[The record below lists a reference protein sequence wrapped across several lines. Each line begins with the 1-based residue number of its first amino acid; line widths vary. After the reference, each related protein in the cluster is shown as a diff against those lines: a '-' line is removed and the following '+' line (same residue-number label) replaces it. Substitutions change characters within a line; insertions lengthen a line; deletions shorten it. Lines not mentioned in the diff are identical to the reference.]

1 VTETDPRLDAL
12 RASLGTVSNVSN
24 TLLQRALDA
33 ATSWVRERVM
43 ECTFDDD
50 EVQEAIVLLASRLYK
65 RRQSPEGVAGW
76 GDLGVIR
83 VLASDPDIERLL
95 EHKLD
100 YSYGHAGLA

>member
-1 VTETDPRLDAL
+1 VSGADLDAL

-24 TLLQRALDA
+24 TVLQRALDA

-43 ECTFDDD
+43 KCTFDDD

-76 GDLGVIR
+76 GELGVIR
-83 VLASDPDIERLL
+83 ITHIDPDIERLL
-95 EHKLD
+95 EHKID
-100 YSYGHAGLA
+100 MAKAGLA

>member
-1 VTETDPRLDAL
+1 MPTTNPLMDAL
-12 RASLGTVSNVSN
+12 RASIGTVTNLNATV
-24 TLLQRALDA
+24 LERALAA

-43 ECTFDDD
+43 ECTYDDA

-83 VLASDPDIERLL
+83 ILAHDPDIEALL
-95 EHKLD
+95 EQKWD
-100 YSYGHAGLA
+100 MSQAGVA